1 MKSEFLEKA
10 VFYEIYPTSFFDSN
24 GDGVGDVRGMIEKI
38 PYLKSLGIDGIW
50 LNPLF
55 VSPFKDGGYDIADYY
70 RVDPRFGTN
79 DDLKEFFEKT
89 KECGIRV
96 LLDLVMGHTSVEH
109 PWFLESQKAEKN
121 EYTDAF
127 IWQHGSEPLN
137 NKNGKCISGWAE
149 RPDMFMI
156 NFYVWQPALNYGFR
170 KPKAKWQ
177 NAPHDDAPMKNR
189 QRLIDVCKFWLS
201 LGASGFRV
209 DMANFMVKN
218 DTPSHRANQEFW
230 IDVIG
235 RIKREYPDSVFVSEW
250 FYPPQAVGK
259 SAFDIDFNY
268 GGPLY
273 KVWGQKTI
281 ADSHK
286 KCFFGEESSSAY
298 YFAANQMFRLFHHGV
313 KGKGYQAIT
322 VGNHDTERM
331 AEGRS
336 FDGMKTMMAYHFTAP
351 HVPFLYYGDEV
362 GMNYQFIKTKDGGY
376 NRTGSRTPMQW
387 TEGKNRGF
395 SETDGALY
403 LPVEDANGRSVAAQE
418 NVPDSLYETVK
429 RFIHLKK
436 ELDCLRVDAQFTV
449 LKGRFTGRPL
459 LYRRRSER
467 DECYVLVLPKKSK
480 KKVRLSF
487 LKNGAFESLTGNLKI
502 ENNIAITENGEAF
515 GVFWKKRT

>member
-55 VSPFKDGGYDIADYY
+55 VSPFKDGGYDIADYC

-127 IWQHGSEPLN
+127 IWQSGSEPLN

-230 IDVIG
+230 TDVIG
-235 RIKREYPDSVFVSEW
+235 RIKREYPESVFVSEW

-298 YFAANQMFRLFHHGV
+298 YFAANQMFRLFHRGV

-322 VGNHDTERM
+322 IGNHDTERM
-331 AEGRS
+331 AEGRRLQPHGIENADAMDGRKKQRVFRNRRRAVSPCRGRERTLRCRAGECSRQSLRNRETLHSSEKRVGLPSGRCGIHGTERS
-336 FDGMKTMMAYHFTAP
+336 FYGASVALPQKIRTRRMLCFGASEKSEEESTA
-351 HVPFLYYGDEV
+351 
-362 GMNYQFIKTKDGGY
+362 FILKK
-376 NRTGSRTPMQW
+376 
-387 TEGKNRGF
+387 
-395 SETDGALY
+395 
-403 LPVEDANGRSVAAQE
+403 RSVRIADGESE
-418 NVPDSLYETVK
+418 NRK
-429 RFIHLKK
+429 
-436 ELDCLRVDAQFTV
+436 Q
-449 LKGRFTGRPL
+449 
-459 LYRRRSER
+459 YRDNGKRRS
-467 DECYVLVLPKKSK
+467 
-480 KKVRLSF
+480 VRRILE
-487 LKNGAFESLTGNLKI
+487 KAYIN
-502 ENNIAITENGEAF
+502 
-515 GVFWKKRT
+515 